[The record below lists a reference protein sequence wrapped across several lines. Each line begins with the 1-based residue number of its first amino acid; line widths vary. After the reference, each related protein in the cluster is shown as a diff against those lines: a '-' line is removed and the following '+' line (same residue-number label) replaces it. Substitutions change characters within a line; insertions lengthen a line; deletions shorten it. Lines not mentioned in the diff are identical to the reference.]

1 MARWEEATVMSL
13 PFFGCALALLATWA
27 GRRAVAVGLWGLSL
41 VALLVL
47 FRLHVT
53 DALPLDF

>member
-1 MARWEEATVMSL
+1 MMSV
-13 PFFGCALALLATWA
+13 PFFGCALAMLAVWS
-27 GRRAVAVGLWGLSL
+27 GRRGVAVGLWALSL
-41 VALLVL
+41 IALGVL